1 MENYLSCKYPHNS
14 DSGFGVRSWEERI
27 NMLKLTKY
35 LAMAIVVTMIALA
48 AVPLAENVAAVPT
61 GWNEQKLSADI
72 APQMTSTAVDNNG
85 KVHIL
90 MVDYNNG
97 IRLKYT
103 DDVSGSWSAPYTIDG
118 CAGTPPVIETDSNGF
133 SHVLYLQQNYSLM
146 YADNVGGPWVN
157 RTIFTN
163 PAGPYY
169 GFSMALDHNNKVH
182 IAFTPSL
189 SNMVKHATNA
199 GASWS
204 MENVTVGTNSE
215 SRPAIAI
222 DSNNKVHIACSSFG
236 TIKGMVYH
244 ENTTGT
250 WSTTLVSPYLG
261 IDFVSMCMD
270 HNDKAQI
277 AYMTTYNTMRYATNA
292 GGSWQNTTVS
302 TIPVANEG
310 IEFDSPP
317 CIVVDSSN
325 NPSISYC
332 NTTGDMAYFVE
343 VASKSGSAW
352 TITRLGG
359 GLAQSIAISPTN
371 KLYVAYDGWG
381 GISGLW
387 LDSTGTITP
396 GMLGGGASGSPPGPV
411 RSVTANP
418 GNSKVTVSWSAPNT
432 GGIAISVII
441 YRSTT
446 NSTPSSPLTTVGVSS
461 SPYVDNTAVAN
472 QTYYYW
478 LVSSNSYGKGPAVAT
493 ESVTAGAAS
502 SSPSTSSNIGGLLI
516 LVILIVIILVVVA
529 IVFMRRK
536 KKKV

>member
-1 MENYLSCKYPHNS
+1 MKWFNFLEQPMMIIWKYAPTNMSHSKNKHT
-14 DSGFGVRSWEERI
+14 VRSRSWRKEI
-27 NMLKLTKY
+27 NMQKMSKL
-35 LAMAIVVTMIALA
+35 LAMALVAIMITMIAI
-48 AVPLAENVAAVPT
+48 PLAGNVAAVPA
-61 GWNEQKLSADI
+61 GWNESKLTGDI
-72 APQMTSTAVDNNG
+72 APQMTSTAVDING

-118 CAGTPPVIETDSNGF
+118 CAGTPPVIATDSNGF

-146 YADNVGGPWVN
+146 YATNAGGSWVN

-163 PAGPYY
+163 PAGPFY

-182 IAFTPSL
+182 IAFTPYL

-199 GASWS
+199 GGSWS
-204 MENVTVGTNSE
+204 TENVTVGLNSE

-222 DSNNKVHIACSSFG
+222 DSNNKVHIACSSSG
-236 TIKGMVYH
+236 TIKGLVYH

-250 WSTTLVSPYLG
+250 WSTTLVDASLG
-261 IDFVSMCMD
+261 IDFVSLCLD

-302 TIPVANEG
+302 TIPVANAD

-317 CIVVDSSN
+317 SIAVDSIN

-359 GLAQSIAISPTN
+359 GLSQSMAIGQTN
-371 KLYVAYDGWG
+371 KLYD
-381 GISGLW
+381 IGLHRLHNTRHFRRW
-387 LDSTGTITP
+387 IERIPSR
-396 GMLGGGASGSPPGPV
+396 ASH
-411 RSVTANP
+411 
-418 GNSKVTVSWSAPNT
+418 
-432 GGIAISVII
+432 
-441 YRSTT
+441 
-446 NSTPSSPLTTVGVSS
+446 
-461 SPYVDNTAVAN
+461 
-472 QTYYYW
+472 
-478 LVSSNSYGKGPAVAT
+478 
-493 ESVTAGAAS
+493 
-502 SSPSTSSNIGGLLI
+502 IGDHY
-516 LVILIVIILVVVA
+516 
-529 IVFMRRK
+529 RRK
-536 KKKV
+536 